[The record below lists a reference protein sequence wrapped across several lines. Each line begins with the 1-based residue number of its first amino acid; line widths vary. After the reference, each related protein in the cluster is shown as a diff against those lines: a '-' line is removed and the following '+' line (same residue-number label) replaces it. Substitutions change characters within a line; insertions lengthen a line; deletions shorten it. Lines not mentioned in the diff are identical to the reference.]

1 MPSRKRDRRESEQAV
16 NEDRRGADRRQSHR
30 ILVDLEVDYQCE
42 DTFLF
47 AYITDMSAFGIFIR
61 TNNPEP
67 PGTHLNLRF
76 RLPEDDTTMA
86 LEGEVIWINA
96 FRPGDFNNLN
106 PGMGVRFTELTD
118 DQKGKLMD
126 LIRKVAYLE
135 DDEEDEDD
143 EYGEDEDGEEQ
154 DEDEQ
159 DGDEEDEDGDDDD
172 EPVASDKN

>member
-1 MPSRKRDRRESEQAV
+1 MPTKKKDRREQELPV
-16 NEDRRGADRRQSHR
+16 DDDRRADDQDRRKSHR

-76 RLPEDDTTMA
+76 RLPEGAETLA
-86 LEGEVIWINA
+86 LEGEVIWINP

-106 PGMGVRFTELTD
+106 PGMGVKFVDLTPD
-118 DQKGKLMD
+118 LVKRLMD
-126 LIRKVAYLE
+126 LIRRVAYLE
-135 DDEEDEDD
+135 DDTDTEQKDGGAAKEE
-143 EYGEDEDGEEQ
+143 GKEE
-154 DEDEQ
+154 
-159 DGDEEDEDGDDDD
+159 EEAEEEEAPAAD
-172 EPVASDKN
+172 PNKN